1 MKGNAIMTYLKIKNG
16 KGYFLNSGKEEKEID
31 AIRKEDILFLLD
43 CATKENIQFEM
54 DKIEN
59 GNIQNEAHKIIYG
72 NIYNKFEDLLTKK
85 NMFLDE
91 SENLYKDALKKYQN

>member
-1 MKGNAIMTYLKIKNG
+1 
-16 KGYFLNSGKEEKEID
+16 
-31 AIRKEDILFLLD
+31 
-43 CATKENIQFEM
+43 M